1 MRCYTVDG
9 TGIDGLRMGERE
21 IGVPGPGEVLVH
33 VRAVSLNYRDLLVAK
48 GRYGGE
54 SDAGIVPTSD
64 FAGTV
69 VATGP
74 GVTEF
79 AVGDAVLNHPFRAW
93 SGGPLTPAAAR
104 TFVGGAGVDGVLC
117 EQVIYPAAALVRK
130 PKLLDF
136 AEAATLTVA
145 GLTAWAAVIT
155 HGRTK
160 PGDWV
165 LVQGTGGVSV
175 FAAQLAHAVGARVV
189 LTTSSDAKQQWARER
204 LGVEETVSY
213 TDPEWAKQVVAVTG
227 GGADVVV
234 EVAGGESLM
243 QSTRATALGGRVAVI
258 GVLGGARSE
267 VKLFDL
273 ISRTIELRGIF
284 MESATEL
291 RALARAVE
299 VHDLRPVVDRRFEF
313 EEAADAYRHLAAGLH
328 RGKVVIELEG

>member
-9 TGIDGLRMGERE
+9 TGVEGLQLGERE
-21 IGVPGPGEVLVH
+21 VANPGPGEVLVH

-54 SDAGIVPTSD
+54 SDAGIVPCSD

-74 GVTEF
+74 GVRDF
-79 AVGDAVLNHPFRAW
+79 AVGDRVLNHPFRAW
-93 SGGPLTPAAAR
+93 PGGPLSPSAAR

-117 EQVIYPAAALVRK
+117 EQVVYPAAALVRV
-130 PKLLDF
+130 PPLLDF
-136 AEAATLTVA
+136 AEAATLSVA
-145 GLTAWAAVIT
+145 GLTAWAAVVT
-155 HGRTK
+155 HGRAR

-175 FAAQLAHAVGARVV
+175 FAAQLAHANGARVV
-189 LTTSSDAKQQWARER
+189 LTTSSDAKQEWARDH
-204 LGVEETVSY
+204 LGVEATLDY
-213 TDPEWAKQVVAVTG
+213 TDDDWAQQVVEVTG

-234 EVAGGESLM
+234 EVAGGDSLK
-243 QSTRATALGGRVAVI
+243 QSVRAAALGGRVAVI

-267 VKLFDL
+267 VKVFDL
-273 ISRTIELRGIF
+273 ISRTVELRGIF
-284 MESATEL
+284 MESAHEL
-291 RALARAVE
+291 RSLARAVE
-299 VHDLRPVVDRRFEF
+299 THDLRPVVDRRFPF
-313 EEAADAYRHLAAGLH
+313 EDAADAYRHLASGKH